1 MRHSPT
7 ASHNAKNFKQVR
19 LSRKP
24 GTSVEK
30 FHGDGSSK
38 KHGSRTGHGEKPG
51 SAQARKVVHPD
62 AQRPAL
68 DPVTMKDWQIAEAA
82 EEFMIPIGRLAQEF
96 GLKEDELIPMG
107 PQLAKVDYRKAIH
120 RVQGN
125 PTAKYIDITAIT
137 PTPLGEGKTT
147 TVIGLVEGLGKLG
160 TRVTGAIRQ
169 PSGGPTFNIK
179 GSAAGGGLAQCIPL
193 VPFSIRFTG
202 DIDCIT
208 NAHNLAMVALTARM
222 QHERNYDDARLA
234 ESNLR
239 RLDIDPARIQ
249 VRWVMDFCAQALRN
263 VTIGKGGKM
272 DGFEMESG
280 FDISVSSE
288 LMAILAVARDLKDL
302 RERIGRMVVAYDRKG
317 HEVTTSD
324 LDVAGAMTAWMVG
337 ALNPNLVQT
346 IEGQPVFV
354 HAGPFANIAI
364 GQSSIVAD
372 LLATKLSDYHV
383 TESGFGADIGF
394 EKFWNLKC
402 RFSGLRPDAVVV
414 VATIRALKMHGGG
427 PAVKPGVPLGEEY
440 TRENLDL
447 LEKGCENLAA
457 HINIVKKSGVRPVV
471 CINSFHTDTK
481 AEIKL
486 VRRVAEQNGAFAA
499 VSDHWRRGGEGALEL
514 AEAVVEA
521 CKEKNNFRFLY
532 PQNASL
538 RKRIEIIAKEI
549 YGANG
554 VTYRPT
560 AAQKAEM
567 LEASNGNLA
576 GFGICMVKTH
586 LSLSHDPNLKGRPTN
601 WELPIR
607 DFRIYKGA
615 GLIVPIAGDIKLMP
629 GTASD
634 PAFRYIDVDV
644 ETGKVRGLF

>member
-1 MRHSPT
+1 MKHGPATSQD
-7 ASHNAKNFKQVR
+7 AKNIKKGQ
-19 LSRKP
+19 LSRK
-24 GTSVEK
+24 GSTSVVNL
-30 FHGDGSSK
+30 HPDGSSK
-38 KHGSRTGHGEKPG
+38 KRGLSGGQGGKLSSVGVP
-51 SAQARKVVHPD
+51 KVG
-62 AQRPAL
+62 RPAL
-68 DPVTMKDWQIAEAA
+68 DPVKMKDWEIAEAA
-82 EEFMIPIGRLAQEF
+82 EVFMKPLGQLAQEL

-107 PQLAKVDYRKAIH
+107 LQLAKVDYGKAIR
-120 RVQGN
+120 RVRGN
-125 PTAKYIDITAIT
+125 LTAKYIDVTAIT

-160 TRVTGAIRQ
+160 MRVTGAIRQ

-222 QHERNYDDARLA
+222 QHERNYDDAQLA
-234 ESNLR
+234 ERGLR
-239 RLDIDPARIQ
+239 RLDIDPNRIQ
-249 VRWVMDFCAQALRN
+249 IRWVMDFCAQSLRN
-263 VTIGKGGKM
+263 ITIGKGGKM

-317 HEVTTSD
+317 NEVTTSD
-324 LDVAGAMTAWMVG
+324 LEVAGAMTAWMVG
-337 ALNPNLVQT
+337 ALNPSLVQT

-402 RFSGLRPDAVVV
+402 RFSGLKPDAVVV

-427 PAVKPGVPLGEEY
+427 PAVKPGVPLSEEY
-440 TRENLDL
+440 THENLEL
-447 LEKGCENLAA
+447 LEKGCENLVA
-457 HINIVKKSGVRPVV
+457 HINTVRKSGVRPVV
-471 CINSFHTDTK
+471 CINSFYTDTK
-481 AEIKL
+481 AEIEL
-486 VRRVAEQNGAFAA
+486 VRRIAERNGAFAA
-499 VSDHWRRGGEGALEL
+499 VSDHWRRGGEGAIEL

-521 CKEKNNFRFLY
+521 CNEKNDFRFLY
-532 PQNASL
+532 QEDTPL
-538 RKRIEIIAKEI
+538 RKRIELIAKEV
-549 YGANG
+549 YGADA
-554 VTYRPT
+554 VTYSPE
-560 AAQKAEM
+560 AARKAEM
-567 LEASNGNLA
+567 LESSNGDFSS
-576 GFGICMVKTH
+576 FGICMVKTH
-586 LSLSHDPNLKGRPTN
+586 LSLSHDPNIKGRPTH